1 MGDRATGFRGLIN
14 INGRLW
20 DVLRKSIVRQVA
32 IAQRVRLDHVIS
44 RGCRQRQMTQLP
56 FHGILPPPLWIT
68 LRLLGC
74 FGTAGQT
81 PVVLF
86 LWSKVI
92 GNVPFIE
99 KNDGR
104 LDRTEDRERGVV
116 SPYLSNGKYSSPV
129 SLTSVFEKRIGRSS
143 TTIVFSFNW
152 NPQIKIG
159 YVPRVIIF
167 RRYIV
172 FS

>member
-20 DVLRKSIVRQVA
+20 GVLRKSIVRQVA

-104 LDRTEDRERGVV
+104 LDRTEDRERRGEVV
-116 SPYLSNGKYSSPV
+116 SPYLSNGKYSSPRV
-129 SLTSVFEKRIGRSS
+129 VNERIRE
-143 TTIVFSFNW
+143 TNRQIVDDNSFL
-152 NPQIKIG
+152 
-159 YVPRVIIF
+159 F
-167 RRYIV
+167 
-172 FS
+172 